1 MVLGYLVGFVVLLL
15 LYLYYALTKNRNYW
29 ADRGIPST
37 GFKFLFG
44 DEKFVIDKSESI
56 HGWAL
61 RHYKA
66 SYGKPLVGMWGML
79 GEPILLI
86 NKDFDL
92 IRSIY
97 IKDFDHFAI
106 ANNNV
111 KTHKDIWPASKN
123 EKIMLNNV
131 QSAWGDEWKDIR

>member
-1 MVLGYLVGFVVLLL
+1 MVLEYLVGFVSVLL

-29 ADRGIPST
+29 ADRGIPNT
-37 GFKFLFG
+37 GFKFFFG
-44 DEKFVIDKSESI
+44 DDKFLFEKSESI
-56 HGWAL
+56 HSWAS
-61 RHYKA
+61 RKYNEF
-66 SYGKPLVGMWGML
+66 YGKPLVGMWSIL
-79 GEPILLI
+79 GDPYLMI

-106 ANNNV
+106 ANGNV
-111 KTHKDIWPASKN
+111 KIHKDIWPASKN

-131 QSAWGDEWKDIR
+131 QSARGDEWKDIR